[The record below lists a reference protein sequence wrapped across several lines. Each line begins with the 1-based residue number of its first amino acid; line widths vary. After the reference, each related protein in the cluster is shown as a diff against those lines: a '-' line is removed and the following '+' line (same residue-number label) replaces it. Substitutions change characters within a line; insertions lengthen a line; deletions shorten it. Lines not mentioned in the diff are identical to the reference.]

1 MKNEKWNLIVEHA
14 LLNEDNLLL
23 SLEMFEA
30 FEEVMNR
37 LISEFLK
44 DLEIELLLSL
54 GSEWTIENRFEDNT
68 FKKWTFG
75 IQKKEWQGNYII
87 GINPEN
93 GKLRNFTFYTWRD
106 EAIFKS
112 PITEVTKMLNENYRK
127 GRTYQLND
135 WYQSVDKDYLNWMEA
150 DTLRRLY
157 HKKEFVAY
165 FKEQFLLLKD
175 IVEPIIDKKMKNHT
189 GLSMQKQV
197 VK

>member
-1 MKNEKWNLIVEHA
+1 MKNEKWNLIAEHA

-44 DLEIELLLSL
+44 ELEIELLSRL
-54 GSEWTIENRFEDNT
+54 GSEWTIENQFEDNT

-87 GINPEN
+87 SIWPEN
-93 GKLRNFTFYTWRD
+93 GKLRNFTFYTWRA

-127 GRTYQLND
+127 GKTYQLND
-135 WYQSVDKDYLNWMEA
+135 WYQSVDKDYLNWMDA

-165 FKEQFLLLKD
+165 FKEQFLLIKD
-175 IVEPIIDKKMKNHT
+175 IVEPIIDKKMKKHT
-189 GLSMQKQV
+189 GLSMQNK
-197 VK
+197 